1 MNTFTKRVV
10 RLERHHA
17 PKFSPDYLQNPTSH
31 MRIVASAAGR
41 TVNLETSTC
50 KRLLTESGALSEV
63 VILDGA
69 GGDITEDA
77 LEQFVQ
83 SFPVKRI

>member
-10 RLERHHA
+10 RLERHRA
-17 PKFSPDYLQNPTSH
+17 PKFSPDYVANPTSH
-31 MRIVASAAGR
+31 MRIVASATGR
-41 TVNLETSTC
+41 TVNLDTSTC
-50 KRLLTESGALSEV
+50 TRLLTESGALSEV
-63 VILDGA
+63 VILDGS
-69 GGDITEDA
+69 GGDLTEEE

>member
-10 RLERHHA
+10 RLERHRA
-17 PKFSPDYLQNPTSH
+17 PKFSPDYVANPTSH
-31 MRIVASAAGR
+31 MRIVVSAAGR
-41 TVNLETSTC
+41 TVKLETSTC
-50 KRLLTESGALSEV
+50 TRRLSETGALSEV
-63 VILDGA
+63 VILDGS
-69 GGDITEDA
+69 GGDLSEED